1 MDFELSPAQQQAQA
15 AFRAFVDRQVAPHA
29 DEHDRQQAI
38 PEALIKDVAARG
50 YLGGLVPA
58 QYGGAGMDALT
69 WGLLCEEIA
78 RGSASLLSLF
88 TVHSMVVQALIKWG
102 TDAQRQKWL
111 PRLATGELIGAF
123 GLTEPNVGSDAG
135 HGETTAVQ
143 DGGDWVL
150 NGQKC
155 WSSFGQIATLMLMTA
170 HVDGKSTT
178 FLVERKSGVNDGFTS
193 EPIEGMLGFR
203 SAMLADVHMRNC
215 RVPADQMIGKI
226 GFGFSHVIGAA
237 LDQGRYSIAWGC
249 VGLAQA
255 GLDASLVYS
264 SERKQFGVFLKEHQ
278 LIQQMLTDMITETRA
293 ARLLCLR
300 AAVLKQQGDPSVIM
314 ETSIAKYFAS
324 RAAVRIASD
333 AVQIHGAN
341 GCSDRYP
348 VQRYLRDAKIMEII
362 EGSSQM
368 QQIVISKFG
377 YQDYLKRLNAQREQ
391 STALDK
397 EPSA

>member
-1 MDFELSPAQQQAQA
+1 
-15 AFRAFVDRQVAPHA
+15 
-29 DEHDRQQAI
+29 
-38 PEALIKDVAARG
+38 
-50 YLGGLVPA
+50 
-58 QYGGAGMDALT
+58 
-69 WGLLCEEIA
+69 
-78 RGSASLLSLF
+78 
-88 TVHSMVVQALIKWG
+88 
-102 TDAQRQKWL
+102 
-111 PRLATGELIGAF
+111 
-123 GLTEPNVGSDAG
+123 
-135 HGETTAVQ
+135 
-143 DGGDWVL
+143 
-150 NGQKC
+150 
-155 WSSFGQIATLMLMTA
+155 
-170 HVDGKSTT
+170 
-178 FLVERKSGVNDGFTS
+178 
-193 EPIEGMLGFR
+193 
-203 SAMLADVHMRNC
+203 MLADVHMRNC
-215 RVPADQMIGKI
+215 RVPADRMIGKI

-391 STALDK
+391 SVALDK